1 MQHPVQRPDLSQPDC
16 FTLCLSFYESVYVDN
31 VPAVEIFIGHPATSQ
46 PDVDNPPDCFFAIR
60 INADCFWCG
69 VIVGAGVEFAVL
81 VVVAMCYGKK
91 NRR

>member
-1 MQHPVQRPDLSQPDC
+1 MGG
-16 FTLCLSFYESVYVDN
+16 EEAVY
-31 VPAVEIFIGHPATSQ
+31 I
-46 PDVDNPPDCFFAIR
+46 PP
-60 INADCFWCG
+60 FWCG

>member
-1 MQHPVQRPDLSQPDC
+1 M
-16 FTLCLSFYESVYVDN
+16 Y
-31 VPAVEIFIGHPATSQ
+31 I
-46 PDVDNPPDCFFAIR
+46 PP
-60 INADCFWCG
+60 FWCS